1 MNLPKFQ
8 KLTDKD
14 LMIFTGLS
22 RTSVYRLKKRIKH
35 DLKLNRDFLIMDD
48 LKKYYYE

>member
-14 LMIFTGLS
+14 LMFFTGLS
-22 RTSVYRLKKRIKH
+22 RTSVYRLKKKIKV
-35 DLKLNRDFLIMDD
+35 DLNLKRDFLIMDD